1 VRKGWLAGGPLAE
14 HRCHVLTPKWNRSQI
29 DGKGANRGVSLLAVV
44 RPPAWRTLHPA
55 AWVIAAVLIGLTV
68 GCGSPA
74 AVGAS
79 SASCTPPSKPPA
91 TGPRWIPASFVT
103 KVVAHGG
110 LACIVGN
117 GFGASS
123 GAITF
128 FTGWSNQPAAAVI
141 RSWSNTFI
149 EVTVP
154 STAATGPVEGQT
166 SSGEAFYA
174 GPAYVLEAPNGVAKL
189 TASPVQ
195 ATLAGQPVSV
205 RLLAHDS
212 GGRAVKGAMV
222 SLSDGLGILS
232 CTTDA
237 SGSCGLAIEPF
248 QSATLI
254 AISGTAWTEVNVP
267 VTQPPD
273 ENMTL
278 TTSSHALLAG
288 ETATVSATVT
298 DVAGHPIRNQEV
310 DFSTGSQAVALIS
323 PSSSF
328 TDGTGVATT
337 TITSKSP
344 DWVVVEAETND
355 HATVAAVDVSWST
368 SVVSSIA
375 PDSGPL
381 GGGTTVTIVGRGF
394 VPGAQVY
401 FGNQQAKAVTFV
413 NATTFRAIS
422 PVGEGGVD
430 VRVTEAGSTS
440 SDEPADVFTYGP
452 PGVMGLSPSTGPSAG
467 GTRVTIS
474 GVGFAIG
481 AQVFFGAVACT
492 QVRVT
497 SSRSIEVIVPSGT
510 PGTVDVTVA
519 TPAGTSI
526 RSPSDRFT
534 YTS

>member
-1 VRKGWLAGGPLAE
+1 VV
-14 HRCHVLTPKWNRSQI
+14 HR
-29 DGKGANRGVSLLAVV
+29 
-44 RPPAWRTLHPA
+44 PAWRAVQPATGVIVAALLGFTL
-55 AWVIAAVLIGLTV
+55 
-68 GCGSPA
+68 GCGTHG

-79 SASCTPPSKPPA
+79 SASCTSPSKPPA
-91 TGPRWIPASFVT
+91 SGTRSIRASFVT
-103 KVVAHGG
+103 KVVARGG

-117 GFGASS
+117 GFGAKS
-123 GAITF
+123 GTITF
-128 FTGWSNQPAAAVI
+128 LSGESNQPAAAVI

-166 SSGEAFYA
+166 STGEPFYA
-174 GPAYVLEAPNGVAKL
+174 GPAYVLEAPNGVGKL
-189 TASPVQ
+189 TASPVE
-195 ATLAGQPVSV
+195 ATLVGQPVSV
-205 RLLAHDS
+205 RLRARDS
-212 GGRAVKGAMV
+212 GGRAVTGAKV
-222 SLSDGLGILS
+222 ILSDGLGSLS

-237 SGSCGLAIEPF
+237 AGSCELTVELF

-254 AISGTAWTEVNVP
+254 AISGTAWTEVNVL

-273 ENMTL
+273 ERMTL
-278 TTSSHALLAG
+278 TTSSPALLAG
-288 ETATVSATVT
+288 ETATLSATVT
-298 DVAGHPIRNQEV
+298 DVAGHPIPNQEV
-310 DFSTGSQAVALIS
+310 DFSTGSQAVAVIS

-328 TDGTGVATT
+328 TGGTGIATT

-344 DWVVVEAETND
+344 DWVVVEAETNH
-355 HATVAAVDVSWST
+355 HATGAAVDVSWST

-394 VPGAQVY
+394 IPGAQVY
-401 FGNQQAKAVTFV
+401 FGNQQATAVTFV
-413 NATTFRAIS
+413 ASTTLRAVS
-422 PVGEGGVD
+422 PAGEGGVD
-430 VRVTEAGSTS
+430 VRVEEAGSD
-440 SDEPADVFTYGP
+440 SDAQPVDVFTYGP
-452 PGVMGLSPSTGPSAG
+452 PVVTGLSPSTGPSAG

-481 AQVFFGAVACT
+481 AQIFFGAVACT

-510 PGTVDVTVA
+510 PGVVDVTVA
-519 TPAGTSI
+519 TPAGTST